1 MATITGT
8 TGYFK
13 TEVLESKGYV
23 LVDFWATW
31 CGPCQMLSPIIEEIG
46 DEMKDAVKV
55 VKVDVDA
62 ENELASTYNVS
73 AIPTVAIFKDGQL
86 VETIVG
92 FRQKQDYL
100 SKLV

>member
-8 TGYFK
+8 NGNFK